1 MTMNREKKS
10 GKKVLVMVVII
21 FAITLIIGL
30 IFKPYFVP
38 KKPEPIIKKES
49 ITSSEPQFRKDGDLI
64 FYTNTKQQKHIS
76 IEIVSS
82 ESDRN
87 RGLMYRKS
95 MSDSCG
101 MLFVFEQMQ
110 PLSFWMKNTHIPLDI
125 IFVDDKFAIVSI
137 SKNTTPFSEESLP
150 SAGPSMYV
158 VEVNAGFCD
167 NNHIVPGNK
176 ISFTT
181 LK

>member
-1 MTMNREKKS
+1 MNQEKKS
-10 GKKVLVMVVII
+10 GEKVWII
-21 FAITLIIGL
+21 VTIILIVALLAGL
-30 IFKPYFVP
+30 IFKPYFAP
-38 KKPEPIIKKES
+38 KKTGPVIKTES
-49 ITSSEPQFRKDGDLI
+49 VTSSEPQFRKDGDLI
-64 FYTNTKQQKHIS
+64 FYNDTKKQKPIS

-82 ESDRN
+82 EADRN

-95 MSDSCG
+95 MPDSCG
-101 MLFVFEQMQ
+101 MLFVFEEMQ
-110 PLSFWMKNTHIPLDI
+110 PLSFWMKNTYIPLDI
-125 IFVDDKFAIVSI
+125 IFIDDKFSIVSI
-137 SKNTTPFSEESLP
+137 SKNAVPFSEESLP
-150 SAGPSMYV
+150 AAGPAMYV